1 MMITEAVI
9 TDMPLICRLFEEAIA
24 FQQQKNYAGWK
35 NYDRTFLEQEVA
47 NGLLFKIMNNEK
59 IAGIFSICYA
69 DPLIW
74 REKERGDAIYLHRIV
89 ANRNVNEGP
98 VFAGILNWAKHFA
111 VEKGLRFIRMD
122 TWAENNKLIDYYR
135 GYGFRFVEDYTT
147 ADTAELPL
155 QHRNLKVALLELAL

>member
-1 MMITEAVI
+1 MITEAVI
-9 TDMPLICRLFEEAIA
+9 SDMPVICQLFEEAIA
-24 FQQQKNYAGWK
+24 FQQKHHYAGWK
-35 NYDRTFLEQEVA
+35 NYDRTFLQRDVEQR
-47 NGLLFKIMNNEK
+47 LLFKIMNDEK

-98 VFAGILNWAKHFA
+98 VFAGILNWAKYVA
-111 VEKGLRFIRMD
+111 VQKGLRFIRMD
-122 TWAENNKLIDYYR
+122 TWAENSKLIDYYR
-135 GYGFRFVEDYTT
+135 GYGFRFVENFTT
-147 ADTAELPL
+147 ANTTALPI